1 MVFKENVSPLFRR
14 QATTSTTN
22 DGRKIFIS
30 FYLIN
35 SSQLPMWIRRFDN
48 RPSTNNGVS
57 TFREL
62 GFLECHAKF
71 GVLF

>member
-1 MVFKENVSPLFRR
+1 MFLQYSGVKQRHQQQMMR
-14 QATTSTTN
+14 
-22 DGRKIFIS
+22 GRIL

-48 RPSTNNGVS
+48 RPSTNNGVI

-62 GFLECHAKF
+62 GFLECHGKF